1 MEASFEAVGMDGL
14 VFGPRPAVLVSRC
27 LLGIPC
33 RYHGLE
39 IVKGTGLHIGR
50 PALIARLR
58 QKYELLDICPEVDAG
73 LPTPRPPISLKRGR
87 AFCKRE
93 DITEQLMRCA
103 HRILDLARERHC
115 VAAYLLKTSPTC
127 DPTFGLCGRL
137 LRESG
142 IKTVGV

>member
-39 IVKGTGLHIGR
+39 IVRGTGRHIGR
-50 PALIARLR
+50 PALIAKLR
-58 QKYELLDICPEVDAG
+58 KKYELLDVCPEVDAG
-73 LPTPRPPISLKRGR
+73 LPTPRPPIMLIQGR
-87 AFCKRE
+87 AICEGK
-93 DITEQLMRCA
+93 DITVQLLRTACQI
-103 HRILDLARERHC
+103 RDLARARNC

-127 DPTFGLCGRL
+127 DPTFGLCGKL
-137 LRESG
+137 LRDSG
-142 IKTVGV
+142 IKVVGV